1 MRLAKWSAMIA
12 ACVLLAGC
20 MGGQGTGREAAPY
33 AAEPQVAGTAA
44 PDAAA
49 ARATEVTAPDTA
61 SVQVTGTA
69 SPDAGVPQ
77 ATGTA
82 ALNAAVPQATGTAA
96 ASSHNPAHDTG
107 SGGAASVRE
116 ERVRLTLGGVFGS
129 VSPHPYGELREPE
142 AVRAFE
148 EAIRT
153 AERYPGELDMTE
165 PLYDAVIEGQN
176 GPVSIHLWLDE
187 AAESGMFT
195 YTEDTGTGYQLT
207 KTSAHTLQ
215 QFIETVDYRWE
226 DARRNG
232 DVLHT
237 PGGTENLEKWTA
249 FLDRLEH
256 KQPASV
262 RIAAFTLEGD
272 PVFSVLDYDGTRIRY
287 IYDNRLDAF
296 GDAKRRITSCKAVV
310 RQDGAQAAEYIL
322 TGCGDKELNHA
333 VLQVAK

>member
-1 MRLAKWSAMIA
+1 MRLVKWSGMIA

-20 MGGQGTGREAAPY
+20 MGGQGTGGEAAPD
-33 AAEPQVAGTAA
+33 AAVAQVAGTAA
-44 PDAAA
+44 PDAAVPQ
-49 ARATEVTAPDTA
+49 ATEVAAPDTA
-61 SVQVTGTA
+61 SAQATGA
-69 SPDAGVPQ
+69 AAPDTSVPQ

-82 ALNAAVPQATGTAA
+82 APNAAAPQATGTAA
-96 ASSHNPAHDTG
+96 APSHSPADDTG
-107 SGGAASVRE
+107 SGGAAFVSE

-129 VSPHPYGELREPE
+129 VSPYPYGELRETG

-153 AERYPGELDMTE
+153 AKRYPGELDMTE

-207 KTSAHTLQ
+207 KASARTLQ
-215 QFIETVDYRWE
+215 RFIEKVDYRWE

-237 PGGTENLEKWTA
+237 AGGTENLDKWTA

-310 RQDGAQAAEYIL
+310 RQDGAQAAEYIM
-322 TGCGDKELNHA
+322 TGCGDKALNRA
-333 VLQVAK
+333 VLRVAK